1 LSEKGRLGFV
11 MKKRIVAGSIFDW
24 TVMFLVVVGSGIPIG
39 LRLIGSLDRD
49 IGLRRQAAA
58 SASQRQELLAPRP
71 ADPSGFP
78 LHPWRVGVQAGHW
91 KIEELPWELSRL
103 RESTGARY
111 GSFREV
117 DANLEISRSLVK
129 YLRAAGI
136 QADLLPATVPP
147 GYQADA
153 FISIHADG
161 AYRPGVR
168 GWKISA
174 PWRSSAASRM
184 LRDSVARTYALLTG
198 LPEDRYGTTYGMK
211 GYYAFS
217 PHRTRYAI
225 AVTTPAIIIETG
237 FVTVAEDRKILFGD
251 PDVAARAIAAGVI
264 SFLSRH
270 DPYDSS
276 EMAVRRYPVMMV
288 GKEEAELT
296 FHPEEGDKV
305 VARLEK
311 GTLVRP
317 VSRENGW
324 VEVIVW
330 RNYRR
335 FGWLREADLEF
346 PGG

>member
-1 LSEKGRLGFV
+1 
-11 MKKRIVAGSIFDW
+11 MKQRRDFWSIFDR
-24 TVMFLVVVGSGIPIG
+24 TVVLLLIVGAGIPIG
-39 LRLIGSLDRD
+39 LRLFDSLDNR
-49 IGLRRQAAA
+49 IGLRRRAAA
-58 SASQRQELLAPRP
+58 SASARKELLAARP

-78 LHPWRVGVQAGHW
+78 LYPWRVGVQAGHW
-91 KIEELPWELSRL
+91 KVEELPQELRRL
-103 RESTGARY
+103 RDSTGASF

-117 DANLEISRSLVK
+117 DANLEISRHLVN
-129 YLRAAGI
+129 YLQAAGV
-136 QADLLPATVPP
+136 QVDLLPATVPP

-168 GWKISA
+168 GWKISS

-184 LRDSVARTYALLTG
+184 LRDAVARTYALFTAM
-198 LPEDRYGTTYGMK
+198 PEDRYGTTYGMR

-237 FVTVAEDRKILFGD
+237 FVTVAKDREILFGA
-251 PDVAARAIAAGVI
+251 PDTAARGIAAGVI
-264 SFLSRH
+264 SYLSRH
-270 DPYDSS
+270 NPYDSS
-276 EMAVRRYPVMMV
+276 EMEVRSYPVMMV
-288 GKEEAELT
+288 SSEEAELT
-296 FHPEEGDKV
+296 FHPEEDDKV
-305 VARLEK
+305 AARLER

-317 VSRENGW
+317 VHRENGW

-335 FGWLREADLEF
+335 FGWLREADLEVL
-346 PGG
+346 GGSS